1 MPVVTCKVSTST
13 VQSVDARANILAAP
27 VALGPSSKGDDGGD
41 DDNDNNNESRDTH
54 MLGADS
60 GDHAPRLSRSFHAP
74 IGSHVLM
81 QSQIQMRHHCCYHH
95 QMKMTSKKVT
105 PKTTPKATFKTA
117 PKATPTTTP
126 RTPTPTWLPRI
137 QATTLLASVGF
148 HAPIGKDSADMTAV
162 SKGLPPP
169 RGSPSEDHDEDG
181 TYHHPRR
188 RWMVSKN

>member
-1 MPVVTCKVSTST
+1 MPPVTCKVSPCI
-13 VQSVDARANILAAP
+13 VQSVDARANTLAAP
-27 VALGPSSKGDDGGD
+27 IALGPSSKGADEEENN
-41 DDNDNNNESRDTH
+41 NDNNKGDGDTH
-54 MLGADS
+54 MSGADS
-60 GDHAPRLSRSFHAP
+60 GDQAHRLSRSFHAP

-169 RGSPSEDHDEDG
+169 HGSPSEDHDEDG